1 MLQNYF
7 KTALR
12 NLFRNKLHTF
22 LNLSGLGIG
31 LACGLLIA
39 LYIAGE
45 SRYDRFHE
53 NADRIWRVTRS
64 FYDQDGTQNLHL
76 SAIAPPFA
84 TLLPEHFPE
93 IQHITRLL
101 SNSGAVIR
109 TTGDKRIYTEDRTF
123 FADPN
128 LFKVFTVPMVAGDA
142 ASALSEPWQIA
153 LSESTA
159 RRYFGDSNPLD
170 QILNL
175 DGQFKF
181 KVTGVFRDFP
191 EASHWHPD
199 VLFSFVTLEDSTV
212 YGKDRLRTNFGNNA
226 FYTYFT
232 VTNGFDPKKME
243 ARFPK
248 FLDDVFP
255 PPPPGT
261 VTKRKPSEF
270 TRLHL
275 QKLTDLHLQSHQ
287 DDEIEP
293 GGDLA
298 RVRMFGIIALIIL
311 LIAGVNYV
319 NLATAFSLRR
329 AREIGVR
336 KSTGARRGQIV
347 GQFLSESLVLSA
359 GAGLLGLGLTA
370 IAVPLIKKNLHI
382 DLAPDPS
389 ALWFV
394 PAAFLGVALATGV
407 LAGLY
412 PAFFMSG
419 FRPVSV
425 LKSGA
430 VSTRGSASLR
440 KALVVFQFGI
450 SVALLVG
457 TIVIYRQLHY
467 MQTKSLGLDK
477 ERIVNLQQNTALQ
490 PQWEA
495 FRTELL
501 QSPYIKQAARS
512 SRLPSGR
519 LLDYHNGT
527 SVQIGDT
534 MSPLTVTLKMLNVDM
549 DFVDTYQIP
558 LAAGRSLSRDFPTDT
573 THAWLLNEAAVRAIG
588 WPSAEAAVGKR
599 LIYGGREDC
608 YVVGVLRDFHFES
621 MHQQIT
627 PMIFFIPRQESNL
640 QAISIKI
647 AGDTPAALAYLK
659 QTWEKF
665 NPDFPFDYSFLDE
678 DYGRLY
684 EAEIREGNLYM
695 VFAGLA
701 ILIACLGL
709 FGLATF
715 AAHQRTKEIGVRKVL
730 GASVSG
736 ITGLLA
742 RDFLK
747 LVLVSIVLASPVAY
761 WLMHKWLADFAYR
774 IDMQWW
780 IFAAAGLLAVAVAF
794 LTVSYQSIRAALM
807 NPVESLRSE

>member
-1 MLQNYF
+1 MLENYI

-12 NLFRNKLHTF
+12 NLLRNKLHTF

-31 LACGLLIA
+31 LACGLLIT
-39 LYIAGE
+39 LYI
-45 SRYDRFHE
+45 SREWQYDRYHK

-64 FYDQDGTQNLHL
+64 FYDMDGTQNLHL
-76 SAIAPPFA
+76 SAIAPPFG
-84 TLLPEHFPE
+84 TLLPQHFPE
-93 IQHITRLL
+93 IEHITRVLR
-101 SNSGAVIR
+101 NYNAVVR
-109 TTGDKRIYTEDRTF
+109 TAADNKLYTEGEF
-123 FADPN
+123 FYADEH
-128 LFKVFTVPMVAGDA
+128 LFDVFTVPMINGDA
-142 ASALSEPWQIA
+142 GTALSGPWQIA
-153 LSESTA
+153 LSESAA
-159 RRYFGDSNPLD
+159 RRFFGNSNPINQVLKVD
-170 QILNL
+170 NDFQY
-175 DGQFKF
+175 
-181 KVTGVFRDFP
+181 KVTGVYRDFP
-191 EASHWHPD
+191 VASHWHPD
-199 VLFSFVTLEDSTV
+199 ALMSFVSLEDTTL
-212 YGKDRLRTNFGNNA
+212 YGADNLRSNFGNNA

-232 VTNGFDPKKME
+232 TGQGFEPAKME

-255 PPPPGT
+255 PPPAGSANNRRPH
-261 VTKRKPSEF
+261 EF

-275 QKLTDLHLQSHQ
+275 QRLTDIHLQSQH

-293 GGDLA
+293 GGDQA
-298 RVRMFGIIALIIL
+298 RGRMFGLIALVIL
-311 LIAGVNYV
+311 LIAGVNYI

-347 GQFLSESLVLSA
+347 GQFLSESLLLSA
-359 GAGLLGLGLTA
+359 GAAGLGLVMTA
-370 IAVPLIKKNLHI
+370 IAMPLIKKSLDI
-382 DLAPDPS
+382 DLTPAP
-389 ALWFV
+389 ATTGWML
-394 PAAFLGVALATGV
+394 AAFAGVSLLSGL

-419 FRPVSV
+419 FRPVAV
-425 LKSGA
+425 LKSGNA
-430 VSTRGSASLR
+430 ITKGNVSLR
-440 KALVVFQFGI
+440 KALVVFQFSI
-450 SVALLVG
+450 SIALLVG
-457 TIVIYRQLHY
+457 TIVIYRQLHF
-467 MQTKSLGLDK
+467 MQNKELGLDK
-477 ERIVNLQQNTALQ
+477 DRVVTLLQNNKLR
-490 PQWEA
+490 PQWNA

-501 QSPYIKQAARS
+501 RSPYIKDVGQS
-512 SRLPSGR
+512 SRFPADR
-519 LLDYHNGT
+519 LLDYLNGT

-549 DFVDTYQIP
+549 DFVNTYQIP
-558 LAAGRSLSRDFPTDT
+558 IAAGRSFSRDFPTDT
-573 THAWLLNEAAVRAIG
+573 TQGWMLNEAAVRAIG

-599 LIYGGREDC
+599 LVYGGREDC
-608 YVVGVLRDFHFES
+608 YIVGVLRDFHFES
-621 MHQQIT
+621 MHQAIT
-627 PMIFFIPRQESNL
+627 PMIFFIPRQSSNL
-640 QAISIKI
+640 QGISIKL
-647 AGDTPAALAYLK
+647 AGDTPAALAYVK

-665 NPDFPFDYSFLDE
+665 NPDFPFDYRFLDE

-742 RDFLK
+742 RDFLQ
-747 LVLVSIVLASPVAY
+747 LVVVAIVVASPVAY
-761 WLMHKWLADFAYR
+761 WLMRRWLADFAYR
-774 IDMQWW
+774 VEIQWW
-780 IFAAAGLLAVAVAF
+780 IFALAGLLAIAVAF

>member
-12 NLFRNKLHTF
+12 NLFRNKLHAF

-31 LACGLLIA
+31 LGCGLLIA

-45 SRYDRFHE
+45 SRYDRYHE
-53 NADRIWRVTRS
+53 NADRTWRVTRT
-64 FYDQDGTQNLHL
+64 FYDQDGTENLHL
-76 SAIAPPFA
+76 SAVAPPFG

-93 IQHITRLL
+93 IQDITRIL

-109 TTGDKRIYTEDRTF
+109 TTGDNQIYTEDRTF

-128 LFKVFTVPMVAGDA
+128 LFKVFTVPMVAGSA
-142 ASALSEPWQIA
+142 ESALSEPWQIA

-159 RRYFGDSNPLD
+159 RRYFGNDNPLD
-170 QILNL
+170 QILSL
-175 DGQFKF
+175 DGQYKF
-181 KVTGVFRDFP
+181 KVAGVYRDFP
-191 EASHWHPD
+191 EASHWHPN
-199 VLFSFVTLEDSTV
+199 VLFSFVTLEDSTI
-212 YGKDRLRTNFGNNA
+212 YGKDNLRTNFGNNA

-232 VTNGFDPKKME
+232 TAGNFDPKKME

-255 PPPPGT
+255 PPPPG
-261 VTKRKPSEF
+261 VARSRKPSEF

-275 QKLTDLHLQSHQ
+275 QKLTDIHLQSHH

-298 RVRMFGIIALIIL
+298 RVRMFGVIALVIL
-311 LIAGVNYV
+311 LIAGVNYI

-336 KSTGARRGQIV
+336 KSNGAQRGQIV
-347 GQFLSESLVLSA
+347 GQFLSESLLLSV
-359 GAGLLGLGLTA
+359 GAAVLGLGMA
-370 IAVPLIKKNLHI
+370 AVAVPLIKKNLQI
-382 DLAPDPS
+382 DLAPDPQ

-394 PAAFLGVALATGV
+394 PLAFLGVALVTGV
-407 LAGLY
+407 AAGLY

-419 FRPVSV
+419 FRPITV
-425 LKSGA
+425 LKSGTVA
-430 VSTRGSASLR
+430 AKGSVSLR
-440 KALVVFQFGI
+440 KALVVFQFSI

-477 ERIVNLQQNTALQ
+477 ERVVTLQQNAALQ
-490 PQWEA
+490 RQWDA

-501 QSPYIKQAARS
+501 QSPYITQVGRS

-549 DFVDTYQIP
+549 DFVNTYQIP
-558 LAAGRSLSRDFPTDT
+558 LAAGRSFSHEHATDT
-573 THAWLLNEAAVRAIG
+573 TQAWVLNEAAVRAIG

-627 PMIFFIPRQESNL
+627 PMIFFIPREQDNL
-640 QAISIKI
+640 RAISVKT
-647 AGDTPAALAYLK
+647 AGDTPAALAWLK
-659 QTWEKF
+659 QIWEKF
-665 NPDFPFDYSFLDE
+665 NPDFPFEYSFLDE

-684 EAEIREGNLYM
+684 EAEIQEGTLYM
-695 VFAGLA
+695 IFACLA

-715 AAHQRTKEIGVRKVL
+715 AAHQRTKEIGIRKVL
-730 GASVSG
+730 GASVRG

-742 RDFLK
+742 KDFLK
-747 LVLVSIVLASPVAY
+747 LVVVSIVLASPVAY
-761 WLMHKWLADFAYR
+761 WLMHQWLADFAYR
-774 IDMQWW
+774 IDLQWW

>member
-12 NLFRNKLHTF
+12 NLFRNKLHTV

-45 SRYDRFHE
+45 SQYDKFHE
-53 NADRIWRVTRS
+53 NADRTWRVTRT
-64 FYDQDGTQNLHL
+64 FYDQDGTENLHL
-76 SAIAPPFA
+76 SAVAPPFG

-93 IQHITRLL
+93 IQNITRVLR
-101 SNSGAVIR
+101 NFGAVIR
-109 TTGDKRIYTEDRTF
+109 TTGDNQIYTEDRTF
-123 FADPN
+123 FADEN
-128 LFKVFTVPMVAGDA
+128 LFKVFTVPMVAGNA
-142 ASALSEPWQIA
+142 ESALSDPWQIA
-153 LSESTA
+153 LSERTA
-159 RRYFGDSNPLD
+159 RRYFGNNNPLD
-170 QILNL
+170 QVLSL
-175 DGQFKF
+175 DGQYKF
-181 KVTGVFRDFP
+181 KVTGVYRDFP

-212 YGKDRLRTNFGNNA
+212 YGKDNLRTNFGNNA

-232 VTNGFDPKKME
+232 AANNFDPKKME

-255 PPPPGT
+255 PPPPG
-261 VTKRKPSEF
+261 VVRNRKPSES

-275 QKLTDLHLQSHQ
+275 QKLTDIHLQSHH

-336 KSTGARRGQIV
+336 KSNGARRGQIV
-347 GQFLSESLVLSA
+347 GQFLSESLLLSA
-359 GAGLLGLGLTA
+359 GAAALGLGLA
-370 IAVPLIKKNLHI
+370 AVAVPLIKQNLHI

-394 PAAFLGVALATGV
+394 PLAFLGVALATGGV
-407 LAGLY
+407 AGLY

-419 FRPVSV
+419 FRPVTV

-430 VSTRGSASLR
+430 MATKGSVSLR
-440 KALVVFQFGI
+440 KALVVFQFSI

-477 ERIVNLQQNTALQ
+477 DRIVTLQQNTALQ
-490 PQWEA
+490 PKWEA

-519 LLDYHNGT
+519 LLDYQNGT

-549 DFVDTYQIP
+549 DFINTYQIP
-558 LAAGRSLSRDFPTDT
+558 LAAGRSFSRDYPTDT
-573 THAWLLNEAAVRAIG
+573 TQAWVLNEAAVRAIG
-588 WPSAEAAVGKR
+588 WPSAEAAIGKR

-621 MHQQIT
+621 MHQEIT
-627 PMIFFIPRQESNL
+627 PMIFFMPRQQGNL
-640 QAISIKI
+640 HAISVKI
-647 AGDTPAALAYLK
+647 AGDTPAALAWLK

-678 DYGRLY
+678 DYGQLY

-695 VFAGLA
+695 IFAGLA

-742 RDFLK
+742 KDFLK
-747 LVLVSIVLASPVAY
+747 LVVVSIVLASPVAY

-774 IDMQWW
+774 IDIQWW